1 MPGPTTTN
9 PLYEADTRAE
19 STRVETT
26 GEHAW
31 SAVNRRERGDVTAM
45 DEDEPR
51 SPEEQASQGG
61 LANRWRKMG
70 NIVKEG
76 AKFDAESRMKGRL
89 HDLQTELASMKSKV
103 LESANEAHAATSE
116 HKKVAQLV
124 QRYED
129 QVAELEHVRQVHEEA
144 LQAREEMLLQ
154 VAQTTREQSD
164 REALLLEQLKELKA
178 ALQSREMTVVELNE
192 VLEVERGNVTSKDS
206 QSANL
211 EKELEKATFEMQELR
226 HSSEMESQRARVAMM
241 EDKAEWQMKL
251 NRSEKEAAALA
262 ADVTALQAQSTEWQ
276 MKLRAAQAAAE
287 QAGEQHVAE
296 VAVLKTEH
304 YGLSQQI
311 MTVAAQSDAHGRAA
325 AEAQGGAATHVAAL
339 HAAKQQL
346 ELELAKTAAAQ
357 AEAQRTQEEL
367 QQTEA
372 GTRIAVAHA
381 RATTAEVRA
390 EAAELQQSVS
400 DLEKQLCDQK
410 ACTESMADQEARARE
425 TISQLESDVAALHA
439 ALERG
444 GAESEVLQNA
454 LRGQQAHT
462 NVLEETHQQVATA
475 AVEARFRAEQ
485 AEHQVQE
492 LSDKAEAL
500 EVDKARLT
508 QENEEL
514 VRANNMARG
523 ELQQAQAA
531 EVVAEAAREV
541 LESKLQHAQER
552 ARQAAEAQDQAGQK
566 LELYVSREAHWQAEH
581 QQLRFKVDELDS
593 KLQDALA
600 EADQLQEKLAKH
612 DKVARELEAERDQA
626 NFRIAH
632 LEGRAEEAGHW
643 REISGGAASVSRI
656 APPKSTAK
664 LTREDTTP
672 RLRGGE
678 ASADGAQLAQMK
690 AEVRLLAD
698 SLQETTSR
706 LQVMVP
712 TVAVPTRPG
721 LPLPGRRTRPPRSDT
736 GLGLPVNALA
746 PHTKQLSRQRREEMA
761 MPGHG
766 EVKPGSQMLVSE
778 LAAMKTHLSHVEAEA
793 AEYAEELRSVK
804 AALHLQDA
812 HASTSARFP
821 PPPAY
826 PHAAHPPQHVPRW
839 PAQAPVGVP
848 PWRRAEAADPVPPT
862 PEGNPGGPAG
872 LEGER
877 GGDEGVMAMKLLQL
891 QSEATAR
898 LIAAQQGSVE
908 QLTEEVE
915 ALRKG
920 ASAPHPHS
928 HSGSGTD
935 GGTDSSRGRGRSRRG
950 DPTKPALRSNVQSSS
965 AMEGA
970 APPFAQHMSALE
982 TPSSAYAKRRGTQGA
997 EGAVVDELTKQLT
1010 KLGASE
1016 AAALL
1021 NQSPSIQ
1028 NQLRR
1033 LQQ

>member
-1 MPGPTTTN
+1 MRP
-9 PLYEADTRAE
+9 
-19 STRVETT
+19 
-26 GEHAW
+26 
-31 SAVNRRERGDVTAM
+31 GDVTAM

-581 QQLRFKVDELDS
+581 QQLRFKLRVSSMLPAADDGGLTTSKERLVDELDS

-706 LQVMVP
+706 LQEVEATKHLAPVDSRLSPKSTIIDLSRTKGGASRSPYGAQELPGAGLTHAAAGKLRGVP
-712 TVAVPTRPG
+712 T
-721 LPLPGRRTRPPRSDT
+721 GRV
-736 GLGLPVNALA
+736 GE
-746 PHTKQLSRQRREEMA
+746 HRREEMA

-821 PPPAY
+821 PPPGEK
-826 PHAAHPPQHVPRW
+826 QE
-839 PAQAPVGVP
+839 APVGVP

-898 LIAAQQGSVE
+898 LIAAQQWPRESDV
-908 QLTEEVE
+908 TEY
-915 ALRKG
+915 
-920 ASAPHPHS
+920 SA
-928 HSGSGTD
+928 
-935 GGTDSSRGRGRSRRG
+935 
-950 DPTKPALRSNVQSSS
+950 
-965 AMEGA
+965 E
-970 APPFAQHMSALE
+970 
-982 TPSSAYAKRRGTQGA
+982 
-997 EGAVVDELTKQLT
+997 
-1010 KLGASE
+1010 
-1016 AAALL
+1016 
-1021 NQSPSIQ
+1021 
-1028 NQLRR
+1028 
-1033 LQQ
+1033 